1 MTEIQPVPQMI
12 TVFNPY
18 ITSIL
23 FLLALFVGKILFN
36 MADIV
41 TGMIFK
47 KDRPANIIQC
57 NLHETIAKE
66 IDRMDKEQRE
76 LRKILPIDYVRAEPY
91 EKDIIEIKEL
101 IKNYKEETISSI
113 NKRIDDLFDIF
124 KK

>member
-23 FLLALFVGKILFN
+23 FLLALFIGKILFN